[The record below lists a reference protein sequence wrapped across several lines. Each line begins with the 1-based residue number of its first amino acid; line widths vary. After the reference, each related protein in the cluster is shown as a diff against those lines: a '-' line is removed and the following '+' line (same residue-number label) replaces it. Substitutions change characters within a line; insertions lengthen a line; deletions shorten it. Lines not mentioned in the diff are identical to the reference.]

1 VSRTALSPLVV
12 GAATT
17 VLVLAVVLVQGPGVL
32 IAVAAMAIV
41 FVPLEW
47 RFASTRAKERA
58 QRFGIGDPMP
68 ESYFGQLAYPFR
80 RSARSAEPRGLEPT
94 GAKQSLRGRWV
105 PDRPA
110 L

>member
-80 RSARSAEPRGLEPT
+80 RLEPT